1 MCPPFLKFIYLNYR
15 IHRLCFYTLFDYS
28 SFDDETNLIEFG
40 RQDIIY
46 SVGFFDYLPD
56 EFLIK
61 LLSSLYN
68 LLDHGGTLIAA
79 FKDANRYRSQEYHW
93 ILNWDGFLQRREEDF
108 RNILSVAGIPNSAI
122 KEEREESGIIIFYT
136 ISKL

>member
-1 MCPPFLKFIYLNYR
+1 MFDNET
-15 IHRLCFYTLFDYS
+15 TLM
-28 SFDDETNLIEFG
+28 EFG

-68 LLDHGGTLIAA
+68 LLDHGGILIAA
-79 FKDANRYRSQEYHW
+79 FKDAARYRSQEYHW

-108 RNILSVAGIPNSAI
+108 RNILSIAGIPNSAI